1 MVFGND
7 LFGAKSLNWAAQD
20 FVSIYLY
27 YSSSFKHLMV
37 LKSMEDQQLL
47 YKKLSF
53 KQFYVLIENLVTIM
67 FDGRLF
73 PIYYIKAL
81 EEFKSLMETLKKEL
95 ENTQLPPS
103 FIVRDLVQPGDT
115 NAQKYSKYSDLL
127 SRLLE
132 KMIMQLKITRDQ
144 VRELTEYLST
154 CTPDES
160 PDKEAKSIEDVLFRD
175 IPRLE
180 ECQSEDVLEE
190 KIMNFINKSETLLN
204 EDTSYFYHN
213 NQRTKPSPLLE
224 DKEGFIMN
232 SFTINSKYKTHIQS
246 FIEENIYKRI
256 YTLNE
261 ITSMLFLELV
271 SIGFDPRTIQGRPSY
286 YMHEPCLP
294 HLQPK
299 SYVYQTYT
307 DKELGFLKKMY
318 KLNLQIFMALNQD
331 TKNLKDNLDMLRF
344 NCNLFER
351 TDRDKDVRMD
361 QRQLYM
367 MLNDN
372 LPIILTILKN
382 FVRNVDI
389 YPQLF
394 YVFFD
399 CFCGTDFLQQ
409 VINYERQAATGAQAT
424 PQSEKFTGL
433 YMLSLLS
440 KLFIKYLMVMFNK
453 LPEKLDPFHF
463 LYDKDINIHYF
474 FLKILKFIFRTIKL
488 KEENNKSYAA
498 ELINQL
504 RRHIFK
510 LIMVALKL
518 SSKIVL
524 PSNEPLPDGLS
535 ISTEDHIQECDQE

>member
-1 MVFGND
+1 MPVCFQRNFLLVSQFNTDNFEVVFGND

-27 YSSSFKHLMV
+27 YSSSFKHLMIV
-37 LKSMEDQQLL
+37 KSSEDQQQL
-47 YKKLSF
+47 YKKLTF
-53 KQFYVLIENLVTIM
+53 NQFYMLIENLITIL

-73 PIYYIKAL
+73 PVYYIKAL
-81 EEFKSLMETLKKEL
+81 EEFKMLMEALKREIDT
-95 ENTQLPPS
+95 NHAHS
-103 FIVRDLVQPGDT
+103 FIIKDLIQTGET
-115 NAQKYSKYSDLL
+115 NAQRYSRYSELL
-127 SRLLE
+127 SRLLD
-132 KMIMQLKITRDQ
+132 KMIMQMKITRDQ
-144 VRELTEYLST
+144 VRDLTEYLAGCVASDT
-154 CTPDES
+154 

-180 ECQSEDVLEE
+180 ECQSEEVLEE
-190 KIMNFINKSETLLN
+190 KIMNFIDKSETLLN
-204 EDTSYFYHN
+204 DDTSYFYHN

-224 DKEGFIMN
+224 DREGFIMN

-271 SIGFDPRTIQGRPSY
+271 NINFDPRSMQGRTSY
-286 YMHEPCLP
+286 YVHEPCLS

-299 SYVYQTYT
+299 PYVYQTYS
-307 DKELGFLKKMY
+307 DKELDFLQQMY
-318 KLNLQIFMALNQD
+318 KLNLEIFMALNQD

-351 TDRDKDVRMD
+351 VDRERDVRMD

-367 MLNDN
+367 MLSDN

-409 VINYERQAATGAQAT
+409 VINFERQTAAGTQQQ

-433 YMLSLLS
+433 FMLSLLS

-453 LPEKLDPFHF
+453 LPEKLDQFHF

-518 SSKIVL
+518 SSRL
-524 PSNEPLPDGLS
+524 N
-535 ISTEDHIQECDQE
+535 